1 MICSAPP
8 AEPPEI
14 DTAAMSSCIAVTRPG
29 TSVSGESAATT
40 TTW

>member
-8 AEPPEI
+8 ADPPEI
-14 DTAAMSSCIAVTRPG
+14 ETAATSACIAETRPG